1 VRILDLALGVTVAT
15 INHDVRIDW
24 LELNPRASHLL
35 FRDKK
40 RQLHLYHLAKQE
52 RTTLLH
58 YCSYVQWVPGA
69 DVIVAQV
76 GAHTPNRIPTVNGNT
91 VRSFSTHG
99 QQSAA
104 KGSST
109 AVSRSDIRLIQ
120 YLDSSALGFG
130 PEVALNRLFPYP
142 LITPSHKGERLG
154 GGPSIER
161 RLKRHGGTQ
170 NRGNLCVWY
179 SVNDPEKVTHFPIKG
194 EVEDIERERASD
206 RGPGRTEVIVDEGIN
221 TVSYALDETLIEFG
235 TKPAHGPASSA
246 PGLHGRQCG
255 RCPSFKEPFLS
266 PRAQP

>member
-1 VRILDLALGVTVAT
+1 MHR
-15 INHDVRIDW
+15 
-24 LELNPRASHLL
+24 
-35 FRDKK
+35 
-40 RQLHLYHLAKQE
+40 LHGTNC
-52 RTTLLH
+52 TTPSL
-58 YCSYVQWVPGA
+58 
-69 DVIVAQV
+69 
-76 GAHTPNRIPTVNGNT
+76 IPTGNGNT

-142 LITPSHKGERLG
+142 RITLSHKGERLG